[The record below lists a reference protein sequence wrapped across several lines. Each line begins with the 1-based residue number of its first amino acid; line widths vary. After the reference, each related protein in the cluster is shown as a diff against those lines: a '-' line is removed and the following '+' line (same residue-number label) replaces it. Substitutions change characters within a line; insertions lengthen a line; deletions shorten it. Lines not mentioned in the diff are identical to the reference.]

1 MNSFSSKIKKELS
14 EINNLNNKEQVQAE
28 LYGYLLTISSNKFI
42 TENQYNINRFSKLLN
57 NCDENN
63 YKIEMIGKNFCII
76 LAKKNID
83 GLLQRLQKFECDSND
98 EENKFKNNK
107 ESEEIKKAIARGAFM
122 SSGSVSNPKN
132 IYHLEI
138 IFDEKENAEKI
149 KDILDNGIVETKIL
163 KRDKTYI
170 LYIKDGENISRFLAF
185 IGANKSVL
193 DFEDER
199 VLKDMRNNVNR
210 IVNCETSNLSK
221 TISTS
226 IRQIEDIKF
235 IKSKKKFDK
244 LTLKEQELANL
255 RLQNPEAS
263 LIELGKLLEKPISKS
278 GVNHRLNAISKLAE
292 ELRTNNKN

>member
-1 MNSFSSKIKKELS
+1 M
-14 EINNLNNKEQVQAE
+14 
-28 LYGYLLTISSNKFI
+28 
-42 TENQYNINRFSKLLN
+42 
-57 NCDENN
+57 C
-63 YKIEMIGKNFCII
+63 
-76 LAKKNID
+76 
-83 GLLQRLQKFECDSND
+83 
-98 EENKFKNNK
+98 
-107 ESEEIKKAIARGAFM
+107 
-122 SSGSVSNPKN
+122 SGSVSNPKN

-138 IFDEKENAEKI
+138 IFDKKENAEKI

>member
-83 GLLQRLQKFECDSND
+83 GLMQRLQKFECDSND

-107 ESEEIKKAIARGAFM
+107 ESEEIKKAIVRGAFM

-138 IFDEKENAEKI
+138 IFDKKENAEKI